1 MIIDDYIRYIGTA
14 RRYSPRTLE
23 VYRDILD
30 RFSAFAGE
38 GSTVSDEVLLDS
50 LKGTM
55 LRAYEVKIMEEGLSP
70 RTVNLHLSVLS
81 GLCRYLIE
89 TGRLRTNPVKGLTRP
104 KMQKRL
110 PEVFRK
116 EAVDAYL
123 KDTAYLIAE
132 YDALHGG
139 SDYRKKFTERLI
151 INILYCTGIRR
162 AELISLRVGSFD
174 PKRRILSVRGK
185 GDKMRDIPLVV
196 SLCQEISLYL
206 TSVESTLG
214 CVRTA
219 DDPLLLTDTGRPLYP
234 MYVERVVKDV
244 FAAGTGIAG
253 RRSPH
258 VLRHTIAT
266 ELLDE
271 GADLNS
277 IKEMLGHASLAATQ
291 VYTHTS
297 AERLKKVYANA
308 HPRAKNGGKNGDQS

>member
-1 MIIDDYIRYIGTA
+1 MIIDDYIRYIETA
-14 RRYSPRTLE
+14 RRYSPRT
-23 VYRDILD
+23 VAIYRDILQ
-30 RFSAFAGE
+30 RFSDFAGE
-38 GSTVSDEVLLDS
+38 GSGASDDVLLDS
-50 LKGTM
+50 LKGPV
-55 LRAYEVKIMEEGLSP
+55 LRAYEVGIMEAGLTP

-89 TGRLRTNPVKGLTRP
+89 KGRIKANPMKSLARP

-123 KDTAYLIAE
+123 RDTAYLITE
-132 YDALHGG
+132 YEALHGAK
-139 SDYRKKFTERLI
+139 DYRKKLTERLI
-151 INILYCTGIRR
+151 ISILYCTGIRR

-174 PKRRILSVRGK
+174 PRRRILSVIGK

-196 SLCQEISLYL
+196 SLCKEISLYL

-214 CVRTA
+214 CARVA
-219 DDPLLLTDTGRPLYP
+219 DDPLLLTDTGKPLYP
-234 MYVERVVKDV
+234 MYVERVVKGV

-297 AERLKKVYANA
+297 AERLKKVYLSA

>member
-1 MIIDDYIRYIGTA
+1 MIIDDYIRYIGTV
-14 RRYSPRTLE
+14 RRYSSRTLA

-30 RFSAFAGE
+30 RFLAFAGE
-38 GSTVSDEVLLDS
+38 GSAASDEVLLDS
-50 LKGTM
+50 LKGNM
-55 LRAYEVKIMEEGLSP
+55 LRAYEVEIMEAGLSS

-89 TGRLRTNPVKGLTRP
+89 TGRLRSNPVKRVTRP

-123 KDTAYLIAE
+123 QDTAYLITE

-139 SDYRKKFTERLI
+139 SDYQKKLTERLI

-174 PKRRILSVRGK
+174 PKRRILSVHGK

-206 TSVESTLG
+206 NSVASARG
-214 CVRTA
+214 CAETA

-234 MYVERVVKDV
+234 MYVERVVKGV

-297 AERLKKVYANA
+297 AERLKKVYLSA